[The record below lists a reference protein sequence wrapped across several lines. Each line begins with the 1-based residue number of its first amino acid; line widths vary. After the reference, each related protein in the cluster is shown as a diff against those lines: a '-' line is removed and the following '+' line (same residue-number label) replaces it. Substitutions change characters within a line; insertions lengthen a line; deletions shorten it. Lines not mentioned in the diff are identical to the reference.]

1 MNKSVAEGITTTEMN
16 DAERDREESL
26 LDTEEDYGTSQGE
39 IVLPPKCL
47 EHSGFLGFFSFASQL
62 GRQLT
67 QDAMELSTTAVE
79 TAKYL
84 AVEST
89 KVVEKASLLAQES
102 LADAFET
109 ATNEPQIDLIVDLPW
124 IDSAGEAIE
133 KVKDEIFA
141 ISGKKANFKQ
151 LSLDFLSPI
160 FDIDRFVQVAPELLA
175 LDAQLRQRHFE
186 LSYKLPEDVFW
197 GNYFF
202 QCHVVRVQNGL
213 APYFDCKDSPEVPGE
228 PTTNQTEEEEKDEA
242 EDAYV
247 YDDVPETE
255 GTEEVPSE
263 NQTDEPKKAS
273 TFSAMK
279 SNLMHRSTQAKQK
292 MQDIKR
298 KIHFPSPDKIKEL
311 QSSLMRRKSSV
322 SDSFERLSVS
332 SLSFAGL
339 KRSPSLRMRSK
350 SGASNVSESDELE
363 TLRLSELGTPPSA
376 TANRSHTFD
385 E

>member
-26 LDTEEDYGTSQGE
+26 LDTEEDYGTSQ
-39 IVLPPKCL
+39 
-47 EHSGFLGFFSFASQL
+47 GFFSFASQL

-160 FDIDRFVQVAPELLA
+160 FDID
-175 LDAQLRQRHFE
+175 RHFE